1 MQIMDSRKVIF
12 LDVDGVLNNSDTKG
26 EWDPY
31 VKIDDKLVERLATIV
46 RATHAEIYLVSD
58 WKREWYK
65 DNKAIQ
71 DTYADFLDFKLA
83 QFGLKITDKVEGGS
97 CTRGKNINE
106 FFKKHDVISYVI
118 LDDDDYDYYDCG
130 HGANYVPIYA
140 AVGLTDENV
149 KTAIDILNDEN
160 KTI

>member
-1 MQIMDSRKVIF
+1 MKNLKVIF
-12 LDVDGVLNNSDTKG
+12 LDVDGVLNNDSTG
-26 EWDPY
+26 VEWYPY
-31 VKIDDKLVERLATIV
+31 VRISTALVAKLSKIVEKTD
-46 RATHAEIYLVSD
+46 AEIYLVSD

-71 DTYADFLDFKLA
+71 DIYADFLDFKLA

-106 FFKKHDVISYVI
+106 FLGNHDVSAYVI

-140 AVGLTDENV
+140 AVGLSDENV
-149 KTAIDILNDEN
+149 RTAIDILNDEN

>member
-1 MQIMDSRKVIF
+1 MDSRKVIF

-83 QFGLKITDKVEGGS
+83 QFGLKIADKVEGYLLLYI
-97 CTRGKNINE
+97 R
-106 FFKKHDVISYVI
+106 
-118 LDDDDYDYYDCG
+118 L
-130 HGANYVPIYA
+130 
-140 AVGLTDENV
+140 
-149 KTAIDILNDEN
+149 
-160 KTI
+160 

>member
-1 MQIMDSRKVIF
+1 MDSRKVIF

-46 RATHAEIYLVSD
+46 QATNAEIHLVSD

-83 QFGLKITDKVEGGS
+83 QFGLEITDKVEGGS

-106 FFKKHDVISYVI
+106 FLGNHDVTSYVI

-160 KTI
+160 GSKIV

>member
-1 MQIMDSRKVIF
+1 MKNLKVIF
-12 LDVDGVLNNSDTKG
+12 LDVDGVLNNDSTG
-26 EWDPY
+26 VEWDPH
-31 VKIDDKLVERLATIV
+31 VRISTALVAKLSKIVEKTN
-46 RATHAEIYLVSD
+46 AEIYLVSD